1 MPQLASITPLLRRT
15 PLVGLLLLAG
25 LLSAACIG
33 GETTPASA
41 ATVVQSDLTRT
52 EATVTDAQGA
62 SSALEAFSTDLYG
75 ILARPENNEGN
86 FVFSPYS
93 AAIALA
99 MTRAGATGETAEQMD
114 RVLHAALA
122 GSEIGDL
129 HAGLNVI
136 DQALATRPGS
146 YPMGDSE
153 VELELATAN
162 QLWAQDGFPFESAFL
177 DQLATNYGAGVR
189 IVDYITAT
197 EAAREAINTWVA
209 DQTRDRIPNLIP
221 EGVLNDFTRLV
232 LTNAIYLKAP
242 WQHPFAEG
250 ATAPSPFQLVDGTEV
265 SAQIMRTS
273 GGMRYTAGDGYQAVE
288 LPYVG
293 GSLGMVAIV
302 PDAGTFEAFQS
313 ALDAAT
319 VGSILDTLTS
329 RQVMLGFPRFEFRT
343 QAQLKPALSELGMP
357 IAFTEDADFSAM
369 SSQGDEL
376 LIQDVVHEAFIS
388 VDEEGTEAAAATAV
402 VVGTT
407 SAPADPVDLTVDR
420 PFIFLIHD
428 AETGAILF
436 LGRVLDPTE

>member
-1 MPQLASITPLLRRT
+1 MSQFTAITPLLRRT
-15 PLVGLLLLAG
+15 PLVGLLLLTGA
-25 LLSAACIG
+25 LSAACIG

-41 ATVVQSDLTRT
+41 ATVVQSDLTRA
-52 EATVTDAQGA
+52 EASITDAQGA
-62 SSALEAFSTDLYG
+62 SRAVEAFSADLYG

-99 MTRAGATGETAEQMD
+99 MTRAGATGETADQMD

-122 GSEIGDL
+122 GDL
-129 HAGLNVI
+129 HAGLNAI

-177 DQLATNYGAGVR
+177 DQLATKYGAGVR
-189 IVDYITAT
+189 IVDYIAAT

-250 ATAPSPFQLVDGTEV
+250 ATAPTPFQRVDGTEV

-302 PDAGTFEAFQS
+302 PDAGTFESFQS

-319 VGSILDTLTS
+319 VGSILDALTS

-357 IAFTEDADFSAM
+357 IAFTADADFSAM
-369 SSQGDEL
+369 SSQGDDL